1 MSRLVVVL
9 VGAVFVALVAGAN
22 CAPVVKTACTLDVDC
37 DPAGEGYLRCDVE
50 QGLCLCTDDRGC
62 GAGEKCNALGRCQ
75 ADSGCN
81 SNVDCGNNL
90 FCDVTTS
97 QCLAVDECGADDGR
111 RCCVLDSQCG
121 FGNVCDTLSRQC
133 IPGCRDTA
141 DCILGQA
148 CVRSLGQAL
157 GQCAAGVC
165 SGDNLCGFGEIC
177 SSDGTCLKD
186 TRGPYCLGCTGGVD
200 SDDCGQRGNFCL
212 TDTVNGGEY
221 CGIDCGDG
229 EACPFGY
236 TCGDVIII
244 PPQAPFCDAEVCI
257 REEGAATGRCSSPQ
271 NAGVV
276 CSVDDDCPIG
286 FPGGDCPR
294 ARIGNCRIDQLRS
307 CDSDADCADGDECVK
322 QECRFGE
329 GDNQGYCSCT
339 RDSDC
344 PTDTCKDID
353 PTTGL
358 GSCELSGHE
367 CFADGDCEA
376 IIECIDGGCFIGR
389 NCAPADGR
397 TCRDLVSPP

>member
-1 MSRLVVVL
+1 MARLVAVV
-9 VGAVFVALVAGAN
+9 VVVVAALVAGAK
-22 CAPVVKTACTLDVDC
+22 CGPEVKSACTVDSDC
-37 DPAGEGYLRCDVE
+37 DPAGEGYLRCDAA
-50 QGLCLCTDDRGC
+50 QGFCLCTDDRGC
-62 GAGEKCNALGRCQ
+62 GTGEKCNALGSCQ

-81 SNVDCGNNL
+81 SNVDCGDNL

-97 QCLAVDECGADDGR
+97 QCLAVDECGAGDGR

-133 IPGCRDTA
+133 VPGCRDTA

-148 CVRSLGQAL
+148 CVRALGQAL

-165 SGDNLCGFGEIC
+165 SGDNLCGFGEVC
-177 SSDGTCLKD
+177 SSDGACERD
-186 TRGPYCLGCTGGVD
+186 TRGPYCLGCAGGVA

-212 TDTVNGGEY
+212 TDTVNGGEF
-221 CGIDCGDG
+221 CGIDCGGG

-244 PPQAPFCDAEVCI
+244 PPQAPFCAAEVCLKDD
-257 REEGAATGRCSSPQ
+257 GAATGRCSSPQ

-276 CSVDDDCPIG
+276 CSVDADCPIG

-294 ARIGNCRIDQLRS
+294 ARVGNCRIDQLRS
-307 CDSDADCADGDECVK
+307 CDTDVDCGDGDECVK

-329 GDNQGYCSCT
+329 GDVTGYCSCT

-344 PTDTCKDID
+344 PRDTCKDID
-353 PTTGL
+353 PTSGL
-358 GSCELSGHE
+358 GFCELSGHVCVE
-367 CFADGDCEA
+367 DRDCEA
-376 IIECIDGGCFIGR
+376 IIQCIDGGCFIGR

-397 TCRDLVSPP
+397 TCRDLVTEP